1 MVDLYRYLY
10 NQLMKTTLNIHDTLL
25 VEAKA
30 LAARQRSTLTRLIE
44 EGLRMRL
51 RAAESLPV
59 PAKRKPMPVF
69 RGKGRIRVGADA
81 DITVFD
87 PATVIDKS
95 TYQQPALPSV
105 GFRYV
110 LVNGVP
116 VVDEGRLADGRFP
129 GRGERAAIR

>member
-69 RGKGRIRVGADA
+69 RGKGGLATGLSGLSTREMLDRLDVPGDA
-81 DITVFD
+81 
-87 PATVIDKS
+87 A
-95 TYQQPALPSV
+95 
-105 GFRYV
+105 
-110 LVNGVP
+110 
-116 VVDEGRLADGRFP
+116 
-129 GRGERAAIR
+129 